1 MISLCINIP
10 HMMTIRAL
18 KAFEINYSYL
28 IFSFTFSG
36 SFHEGDHSGRV
47 IQPSMALSVVWLLC
61 FHLYHNLLCTIQI
74 QKEGEKKMTAVV
86 FSVCRNAFDS
96 WGRSCFHQV
105 QFFNKIQFS
114 FRITATLW
122 QRVCSRCLSQR
133 GWNCGAHF
141 QLPALRHCGPE
152 ASQHAAAVSWAGL
165 GSRGPCATVG
175 MEDRAPQHSKPGCF
189 LSKST
194 SCNCPWF
201 ASEPHTS
208 S

>member
-1 MISLCINIP
+1 MKETIAVELYSLAWLCQLYDCYVSIYITIS
-10 HMMTIRAL
+10 
-18 KAFEINYSYL
+18 
-28 IFSFTFSG
+28 
-36 SFHEGDHSGRV
+36 
-47 IQPSMALSVVWLLC
+47 SVL
-61 FHLYHNLLCTIQI
+61 FRSR
-74 QKEGEKKMTAVV
+74 KREKKKKTAVV

-165 GSRGPCATVG
+165 GSSGPCATVG
-175 MEDRAPQHSKPGCF
+175 MEDRALQHSKPGCF